1 MIKVSVITS
10 TRAEYGL
17 LKNFIS
23 LLNKSKKFK
32 LQLIVTGTHLKKEF
46 GNTIQEIKKDRF
58 KNYIKLKYLIGDDTT
73 LSIAKSVGFGMYE
86 FGKVFKKIK
95 PDLLVVL
102 GDRYELISACYAA
115 TLARIPICH
124 FHGGEQSQG
133 VIDDVTRNC
142 ITKLSHIHFAA
153 TEKSKKRIIQMGE
166 NPRNVFN
173 IGGLGAENVKKNM
186 THSKKLLEKKYNI
199 KISDPFCV
207 VTFHPETLSNI
218 KIELQITPLFD
229 ALTNIKDL
237 NMIFTSP
244 NADLGYSKIISM
256 KKNFVN
262 HDSKKRFYVKS
273 FGKDYY
279 SLLAYSELVIGN
291 SSSGILEFPSFKKP
305 TINIGDRQN
314 GREKAISIIDCKNNK
329 KSIKNAIN
337 KARSKKFL
345 LKLKNVKNP
354 YDNGVASQKSIKI
367 IKSINYKNILKKK
380 FFDINIFRQK

>member
-1 MIKVSVITS
+1 MIKISVITS

-73 LSIAKSVGFGMYE
+73 LSIAKSVGYGMYE

-173 IGGLGAENVKKNM
+173 IGGLGAENVKKNKI
-186 THSKKLLEKKYNI
+186 HSKKLLEKKYNI

-218 KIELQITPLFD
+218 KIELQIKPLFD
-229 ALTNIKDL
+229 ALTNINDL

-256 KKNFVN
+256 KKIFVN
-262 HDSKKRFYVKS
+262 HD
-273 FGKDYY
+273 
-279 SLLAYSELVIGN
+279 
-291 SSSGILEFPSFKKP
+291 
-305 TINIGDRQN
+305 
-314 GREKAISIIDCKNNK
+314 
-329 KSIKNAIN
+329 
-337 KARSKKFL
+337 
-345 LKLKNVKNP
+345 
-354 YDNGVASQKSIKI
+354 
-367 IKSINYKNILKKK
+367 
-380 FFDINIFRQK
+380 

>member
-1 MIKVSVITS
+1 VIKISVITS

-32 LQLIVTGTHLKKEF
+32 LQLIVSGTHLKKEF
-46 GNTIQEIKKDRF
+46 GNTIQEIKKDGF

-73 LSIAKSVGFGMYE
+73 LSITKSVGFGMYE
-86 FGKVFKKIK
+86 FGKIFKKIK

-173 IGGLGAENVKKNM
+173 IGGLGAENVKKNKTCSM
-186 THSKKLLEKKYNI
+186 KLLEKKYNI

-218 KIELQITPLFD
+218 KIELQIKPLFD
-229 ALTNIKDL
+229 ALTNINDL

-256 KKNFVN
+256 KKIFVN
-262 HDSKKRFYVKS
+262 HDSKKRFYIKS

-279 SLLAYSELVIGN
+279 SLLAYSEFVIGN

-354 YDNGVASQKSIKI
+354 FDNGVASQKSIKI

-380 FFDINIFRQK
+380 FFDINILR

>member
-1 MIKVSVITS
+1 MIKILVITS

-23 LLNKSKKFK
+23 LSSKSKKLK
-32 LQLIVTGTHLKKEF
+32 LQLIVTGTHLEKEF
-46 GNTIQEIKKDRF
+46 GYTIHEIKQDGF
-58 KNYIKLKYLIGDDTT
+58 NNYIKLKYLTGKDTT
-73 LSIAKSVGFGMYE
+73 ISITKSVGFGMYK
-86 FGKVFKKIK
+86 FGKIFKKIK

-142 ITKLSHIHFAA
+142 ITKLSHIHFVA
-153 TEKSKKRIIQMGE
+153 TEKYKKRIIQMGE
-166 NPRNVFN
+166 NPKNVYN
-173 IGGLGAENVKKNM
+173 IGGLGAENVKKNNKL
-186 THSKKLLEKKYNI
+186 SKKLLEKKYNI
-199 KISDPFCV
+199 KISEPFCV

-218 KIELQITPLFD
+218 KIELQIKPLLNVL
-229 ALTNIKDL
+229 ANINNL

-244 NADLGYSKIISM
+244 NADLGYKKIISM
-256 KKNFVN
+256 IKKFANK
-262 HDSKKRFYVKS
+262 DPKKIFYIKS
-273 FGKDYY
+273 FGKNYY
-279 SLLAYSELVIGN
+279 SLLAHSEFMIGN

-314 GREKAISIIDCKNNK
+314 GREKALSIIDCKNNK
-329 KSIKNAIN
+329 ESIKNAIN

-345 LKLKNVKNP
+345 FKLKNVKNP
-354 YDNGVASQKSIKI
+354 YDNGLASQKAIKI
-367 IKSINYKNILKKK
+367 IENVNYKNILKKI
-380 FFDINIFRQK
+380 FFDINTLK

>member
-1 MIKVSVITS
+1 
-10 TRAEYGL
+10 
-17 LKNFIS
+17 
-23 LLNKSKKFK
+23 
-32 LQLIVTGTHLKKEF
+32 
-46 GNTIQEIKKDRF
+46 
-58 KNYIKLKYLIGDDTT
+58 
-73 LSIAKSVGFGMYE
+73 
-86 FGKVFKKIK
+86 
-95 PDLLVVL
+95 
-102 GDRYELISACYAA
+102 
-115 TLARIPICH
+115 
-124 FHGGEQSQG
+124 
-133 VIDDVTRNC
+133 
-142 ITKLSHIHFAA
+142 
-153 TEKSKKRIIQMGE
+153 
-166 NPRNVFN
+166 
-173 IGGLGAENVKKNM
+173 
-186 THSKKLLEKKYNI
+186 
-199 KISDPFCV
+199 
-207 VTFHPETLSNI
+207 
-218 KIELQITPLFD
+218 
-229 ALTNIKDL
+229 
-237 NMIFTSP
+237 
-244 NADLGYSKIISM
+244 M